1 MKNKPPRTGDERLSA
16 EARRTTILDAAV
28 TEFASFGFHGASTDR
43 IATAV
48 GISQPYIF
56 RLFGTK
62 KELFVATVER
72 AIADMKATLR
82 VAVAANSTD
91 PLTAVCDTFIA
102 MMYRRDQYILLLQ
115 GFATTIDP
123 DMMAIGR
130 TYLADMYA
138 YVAEVTGRNETELQ
152 EFFAYGMLFIV
163 AAALDLPA
171 IAHERPWA
179 ANLIRR
185 WR

>member
-1 MKNKPPRTGDERLSA
+1 MKHKPPRTGDERLSA

-28 TEFASFGFHGASTDR
+28 AEFAAFGFHGASTER
-43 IATAV
+43 IAAAV

-62 KELFVATVER
+62 KELFIATVER
-72 AIADMKATLR
+72 TIADMKAALR
-82 VAVAANSTD
+82 VAVAADAAD
-91 PLTAVCDTFIA
+91 PLAAVSDAIIA
-102 MMYRRDQYILLLQ
+102 MMYRRDQYVLLLQ

-123 DMMAIGR
+123 DMMAMGR

-138 YVAEVTGRNETELQ
+138 YVAEVTGLNETQLQ
-152 EFFAYGMLFIV
+152 EHFAYGMLFIV

-185 WR
+185 WH